1 MDIARE
7 GDSPNI
13 RTAKRSLLNSILV
26 AISLVLLYALAA
38 FAYLLFYQNY
48 LPDQITTVPIHLQYG
63 YGQHPYGIASLE
75 AKNLKDNQL
84 YDITASLTL
93 PRSPAN
99 LERGNFMA
107 AMYLL
112 DRDGTA
118 PPKKP
123 ETTAAML
130 KPVEMPGSL
139 EMPYLLTSPFPD
151 PLRLFSDRRILHA
164 SRRPALIPYADP
176 LVSRASRVL
185 FLLYYLA
192 FPHIAE
198 STVLEIP
205 MAEGVSFSSGGGSG
219 PPPILF
225 PSSVFIELR
234 AGQALQVYEASVTL
248 RARLTGL
255 RWLMWQYR
263 IATFFVLT
271 TAFWACEVLSAVV
284 MWMALSSLGS
294 SSSSSSPMPA
304 PGPRSLLEML
314 SEGEDS
320 TETEGG
326 NKSKAKR
333 HAKVLRK
340 AKDKAKGVEW
350 GRGKDF
356 MMALPAD
363 IKRDEIDGRNDPFP
377 TDARGKDVED
387 RATADAPHKEDKD
400 SDSADAPHK
409 EDSGLKGLHAAR
421 LADMSPFTWADA
433 YVDDEKDEGYVGM
446 GTGYSADERVISR
459 RQPLT
464 PWATASA
471 G

>member
-1 MDIARE
+1 MTDKTVTE
-7 GDSPNI
+7 QPN
-13 RTAKRSLLNSILV
+13 R
-26 AISLVLLYALAA
+26 
-38 FAYLLFYQNY
+38 
-48 LPDQITTVPIHLQYG
+48 

-192 FPHIAE
+192 FPHVAE

-205 MAEGVSFSSGGGSG
+205 MAEGVSFSSGGGAG
-219 PPPILF
+219 PGTRPILF

-284 MWMALSSLGS
+284 MWMALSSLGL
-294 SSSSSSPMPA
+294 SSSSSSPTPA

-356 MMALPAD
+356 MMALPVD
-363 IKRDEIDGRNDPFP
+363 VKRDETDDRNDPFP
-377 TDARGKDVED
+377 TDARGKEVE
-387 RATADAPHKEDKD
+387 D
-400 SDSADAPHK
+400 SDSADVPHK
-409 EDSGLKGLHAAR
+409 EDLGLKGLHAAR

-433 YVDDEKDEGYVGM
+433 HVDDEKDEGYVGM
-446 GTGYSADERVISR
+446 GSGYSADGRVISR
-459 RQPLT
+459 RQPLI